1 MLYDEHLDL
10 METQRQEMENE
21 FTAKEEEKQISVK
34 QGELQEQNEHEQHD
48 AEQHQSQQ
56 GLVFFLI
63 MLTQVILFVWPRWN
77 ILLIYHHHQ

>member
-10 METQRQEMENE
+10 METQRHEMENE

-48 AEQHQSQQ
+48 AGQHQSQQ
-56 GLVFFLI
+56 GLGFFLI
-63 MLTQVILFVWPRWN
+63 MLTRVILF
-77 ILLIYHHHQ
+77 L

>member
-63 MLTQVILFVWPRWN
+63 MLTQVILFV
-77 ILLIYHHHQ
+77 